1 MPRHSG
7 GYEPERRAK
16 PVQRPKAK
24 KRSGIRGLF
33 WGLYKLAVVL
43 SALIVFGYVG
53 LSVALRPPEIPSQTT
68 GQGQT
73 GQTVPVVDSSR
84 EDSQTRVRRD
94 GVYNFV
100 LLGKDVDSG
109 NTDTIIVVR

>member
-73 GQTVPVVDSSR
+73 GQTAVNQVNIGMTGARNKAHQCHPSMYAALWAMYSSAISLAR
-84 EDSQTRVRRD
+84 E
-94 GVYNFV
+94 
-100 LLGKDVDSG
+100 
-109 NTDTIIVVR
+109 